1 MFRFYYEICRRDINV
16 DLEEMFM
23 HCCLFIT
30 KRGGNKRTQLPV
42 YSSSSHVVGALE
54 HASAVCPSTC
64 FLTRTLPAAEIETL
78 EVPPFSPTSKEVLS
92 QAVKAS
98 FAGFS
103 QERSKHHFPHGRTA
117 H

>member
-1 MFRFYYEICRRDINV
+1 MVFLMNKY
-16 DLEEMFM
+16 
-23 HCCLFIT
+23 FIT
-30 KRGGNKRTQLPV
+30 YFATNFIFQNSAPAKTSKKCLYLHIPPV
-42 YSSSSHVVGALE
+42 
-54 HASAVCPSTC
+54 
-64 FLTRTLPAAEIETL
+64 AEVETL

-103 QERSKHHFPHGRTA
+103 QERTKHHFPHGRTT